1 MSLDELKC
9 AAAEI
14 KCLRPI
20 QEAIVGYFQLS
31 TWEDVTTEFGSTVL
45 PEELLQ
51 FAVSNHFI
59 PVAFEFSITLFT
71 NVQTQRHQQ

>member
-9 AAAEI
+9 AAGEI

-31 TWEDVTTEFGSTVL
+31 TWEDVITEFGSTVL
-45 PEELLQ
+45 PEKLLQ

-59 PVAFEFSITLFT
+59 PIAFEFSTTAFS
-71 NVQTQRHQQ
+71 NVQTLHHQQ

>member
-1 MSLDELKC
+1 MSLNELKC

-31 TWEDVTTEFGSTVL
+31 TWEDVTIEFGSTVS
-45 PEELLQ
+45 PEKLLQ
-51 FAVSNHFI
+51 FAVSN
-59 PVAFEFSITLFT
+59 
-71 NVQTQRHQQ
+71 

>member
-31 TWEDVTTEFGSTVL
+31 TWEDVTTEFGSTVSA
-45 PEELLQ
+45 EKLLQ
-51 FAVSNHFI
+51 FAVSNYFI
-59 PVAFEFSITLFT
+59 PVQLHLNSVLPFSLM
-71 NVQTQRHQQ
+71 

>member
-20 QEAIVGYFQLS
+20 QQAIVGYFQLS
-31 TWEDVTTEFGSTVL
+31 TWEDVTTEFGSTVS
-45 PEELLQ
+45 PEKLLQ

-71 NVQTQRHQQ
+71 KVQTLRHQQ